1 MQLPTQIAV
10 QRIKQP
16 RLDVYVPVVYG
27 LANQSAQ
34 TKINQQIM
42 KTVRELIQKQ
52 GYYENPQ
59 TEITGFFELKTNE
72 RGVLSLTIEHYSF
85 SGGAHGMTYII
96 GLTFNVESGDKYK
109 LADLFKPDSHY
120 VEVLSKIVGQQI
132 KERDIFIFEPFKS
145 IHPNQDYYIA
155 DKSLVLYYQL
165 YELTAYA
172 YGFPYFPIS
181 IYDIQDIIKEG
192 SPLQKMFG

>member
-1 MQLPTQIAV
+1 MDFPTQIAI

-16 RLDVYVPVVYG
+16 RLDVYVPVVHG
-27 LANQSAQ
+27 LKNQSAQ
-34 TKINQQIM
+34 TAINQQII

-72 RGVLSLTIEHYSF
+72 RGILSLTIEHYSY
-85 SGGAHGMTYII
+85 SGGAHGMTYIV
-96 GLTFNVESGDKYK
+96 GLTFNVHTGEKYK
-109 LADLFKPDSHY
+109 LSDLFKPNSPY

-132 KERDIFIFEPFKS
+132 KERDIFIFEPFKAIS
-145 IHPNQDYYIA
+145 PSQDFYIA

-181 IYDIQDIIKEG
+181 IYEIQDIVSEEG
-192 SPLQKMFG
+192 PLGKMF